1 MATTIWWP
9 CDLRPR
15 LRWVVPAQDGAANF
29 SNTQHEGRTWHITFE
44 KPPWNLHQ
52 SLQYSGCSVEQ
63 LASALNVIYPSS
75 PRNAPS
81 SVSRS
86 LYLLPIPYL
95 FKVVEAR
102 DMVELEEAST
112 SVAAL
117 TSLKSAVLKR
127 KTMPSQW
134 ARDKLFQDLSADGW
148 RSTDL
153 LQCINGTTVHNLLP
167 HEPQHWRF
175 VIISLFKTWPL
186 PHRGWA
192 FISAA
197 SIPAFL
203 EWFKSRRNDV
213 TALRNFISIRD
224 KLSD

>member
-153 LQCINGTTVHNLLP
+153 LRCINRTTVHTCCPMNRNIGALLSSP
-167 HEPQHWRF
+167 SSKPDRFLIGDERSSALQVYQHF
-175 VIISLFKTWPL
+175 SSGSKVDATTWQ
-186 PHRGWA
+186 H
-192 FISAA
+192 
-197 SIPAFL
+197 
-203 EWFKSRRNDV
+203 
-213 TALRNFISIRD
+213 
-224 KLSD
+224 